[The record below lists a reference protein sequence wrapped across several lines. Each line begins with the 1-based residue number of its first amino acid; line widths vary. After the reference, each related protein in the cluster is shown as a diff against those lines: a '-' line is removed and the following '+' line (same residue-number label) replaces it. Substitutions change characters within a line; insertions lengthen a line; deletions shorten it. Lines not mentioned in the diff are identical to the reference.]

1 MSLDSLHISTLP
13 GYARWFV
20 GIVTSLMLLVTLW
33 VMFIYIAEKGEIDT
47 SNLPAYLSDQQEAR
61 IKEHQ
66 AKNEPDNLSERSNAD
81 NDLTGNDR
89 IYDPDGKSHWRR
101 NLGMAH
107 THINGQTLLFFALGS
122 LFLFTSVPA
131 RRKRLV
137 FLLFASAIVL
147 HAIGLSGEG
156 FYPIFEDILAIS
168 GLTILLMM
176 LYMAMMIYVDL
187 GRSRKQTNS

>member
-1 MSLDSLHISTLP
+1 MSLDSFHISTLP

-20 GIVTSLMLLVTLW
+20 GIVTSLMLMVTIW
-33 VMFIYIAEKGEIDT
+33 VMFIYIAEEGKVDT
-47 SNLPAYLSDQQEAR
+47 SNLPAYLSAEQEAR
-61 IKEHQ
+61 IRGKQNPSESS
-66 AKNEPDNLSERSNAD
+66 ELSERSD
-81 NDLTGNDR
+81 ISKDITGNTR
-89 IYDPDGKSHWRR
+89 IYDADGKSHWRR

-122 LFLFTSVPA
+122 LFLFTSVPPK
-131 RRKRLV
+131 RKRLV
-137 FLLFASAIVL
+137 YLLFASAIVL

-168 GLTILLMM
+168 GLTILFMM

-187 GRSRKQTNS
+187 GRKRSNN

>member
-1 MSLDSLHISTLP
+1 MSLESLHISTLP

-20 GIVTSLMLLVTLW
+20 GLVTSLMLMVTLW
-33 VMFIYIAEKGEIDT
+33 VMFIYIAEEGRVDT
-47 SNLPAYLSDQQEAR
+47 SNLPAYLSAEQEAR
-61 IKEHQ
+61 IKGNQ
-66 AKNEPDNLSERSNAD
+66 TKNEPDDLSERSD
-81 NDLTGNDR
+81 TSNDMTGEPR
-89 IYDPDGKSHWRR
+89 IYDAEGKSHWRR

-122 LFLFTSVPA
+122 LFLFTSVPPK
-131 RRKRLV
+131 RKRLV
-137 FLLFASAIVL
+137 YLLFASAIVL

-187 GRSRKQTNS
+187 GRKRSNN